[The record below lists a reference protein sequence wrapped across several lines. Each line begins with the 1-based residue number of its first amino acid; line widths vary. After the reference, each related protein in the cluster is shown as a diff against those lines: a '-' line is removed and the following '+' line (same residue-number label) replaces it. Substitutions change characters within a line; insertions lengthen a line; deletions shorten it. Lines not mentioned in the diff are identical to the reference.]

1 MVGLTV
7 GQSDRPDALALE
19 LTFPINGMYSG
30 DLFASQWAH
39 CVAEVQLAVLV
50 KFDLRW
56 TSRTTAV
63 TTSAKYVLHMDPGHH
78 AKRVKVIV
86 DVDSLVTAGDDKHEA
101 ADAFDL
107 EDELEKIIDAGDVS
121 PNKRSVCKE

>member
-39 CVAEVQLAVLV
+39 CVAEVQHAVLV
-50 KFDLRW
+50 KFNLRW

-63 TTSAKYVLHMDPGHH
+63 TTPANDVLHMDPGHH
-78 AKRVKVIV
+78 AKRVKTTTSTV
-86 DVDSLVTAGDDKHEA
+86 DVNTLFTAGDDEHEA
-101 ADAFDL
+101 ADLFDL
-107 EDELEKIIDAGDVS
+107 EVELEKIIDAGNV
-121 PNKRSVCKE
+121 PLNK

>member
-19 LTFPINGMYSG
+19 ITFPINGMYSG
-30 DLFASQWAH
+30 DFFASQWAH
-39 CVAEVQLAVLV
+39 CVAEVQHAVLV

-63 TTSAKYVLHMDPGHH
+63 TTSANDVLHMDPGFN
-78 AKRVKVIV
+78 AKRLQATA
-86 DVDSLVTAGDDKHEA
+86 DVNALFTAGDDEHEA
-101 ADAFDL
+101 ADVFDIQV
-107 EDELEKIIDAGDVS
+107 ELEKIIDSGDVS
-121 PNKRSVCKE
+121 LNK